1 VKIGLLECDNVV
13 GRFPT
18 VEGGYREMF
27 AALLQPH
34 TPQLRFSY
42 YEAWRGELPAQTD
55 ACDAWLCTGS
65 QYSVY
70 DKLDWIDPLQG
81 FVKKL
86 YREKKPFV
94 GVCFGHQLLAQALGG
109 EVARA
114 KQGWGVGV
122 HEMTILEPEPWM
134 EPPLARCR
142 LQYMHQDQVQRLPG
156 ASTLLARAAHC
167 EVAMFRVGDSMLG
180 IEGHPEFTLPYSE
193 ALIRARRERIGT
205 ERTEAALASL
215 ARQTDAAAIARWILQ
230 FFTGSVRR
238 GSRSA

>member
-13 GRFPT
+13 GRFPA

-27 AALLQPH
+27 SALLEPH
-34 TPQLRFSY
+34 IPNVGFNY
-42 YEAWRGELPAQTD
+42 YEAWRGELPAQSD

-70 DKLDWIDPLQG
+70 DKLDWIDPLQS
-81 FVKKL
+81 FVKTL
-86 YREKKPFV
+86 YRERKPFV

-114 KQGWGVGV
+114 KQGWGAGV

-134 EPPLARCR
+134 DPPLARCK

-156 ASTLLARAAHC
+156 ASTVLARAAHC

-193 ALIRARRERIGT
+193 ALIRARRERIGA
-205 ERTEAALASL
+205 ERTESALASL
-215 ARQTDAAAIARWILQ
+215 KQPTDAPVVGQWIAR
-230 FFTGSVRR
+230 FCSSG
-238 GSRSA
+238 A